1 MSDAP
6 YPTVRQPINMHEHT
20 KIKIILLGFFFFSF
34 LFTVF
39 INIPLVVVS
48 LFSLRTG
55 SYVCPT
61 ESNTS
66 HSPSQTSFV
75 SPETHAHKQTN
86 NSKLRNETE
95 N

>member
-6 YPTVRQPINMHEHT
+6 YPTVHQPINTHEHT
-20 KIKIILLGFFFFSF
+20 KIKIILLGFF
-34 LFTVF
+34 LFYFIVIYF
-39 INIPLVVVS
+39 INIPLVAVS

-55 SYVCPT
+55 SHACPT

-66 HSPSQTSFV
+66 HSPSQISFV

-86 NSKLRNETE
+86 NSKWTK
-95 N
+95 